1 MACPPIYKTDQAKLE
16 ASRERRRHHYAKNR
30 DSILQRQRELRIS
43 KPSQEIL
50 ELQKALAEAL
60 DYEEDATTS
69 ETEADDD
76 ENENDQLFD
85 LQVSLIAIKN
95 IKDEMLALVPEPC
108 AFMEGVVLQYVKS
121 LPDDGNGKGD
131 TSIVDSPKLKVEVLL
146 RHAIPAQD
154 QIMNFYGV
162 SAQSRAAESVSR
174 YLNTVLG
181 YLEDIQYFLNIE
193 GVSKLTIAHS
203 MGELMYQK
211 GIHI

>member
-1 MACPPIYKTDQAKLE
+1 MAHPPIYKTDQAKLE
-16 ASRERRRHHYAKNR
+16 ASRERCWHHYAKNR
-30 DSILQRQRELRIS
+30 DSILQRWRELHIS
-43 KPSQEIL
+43 KPSQEIFK
-50 ELQKALAEAL
+50 LQKALAEAL
-60 DYEEDATTS
+60 GYEDDATTS

-76 ENENDQLFD
+76 ENDQLFD
-85 LQVSLIAIKN
+85 LQASLIAIKN

-131 TSIVDSPKLKVEVLL
+131 TSIINSPKLKVEVLL
-146 RHAIPAQD
+146 RRAIPVQD

-162 SAQSRAAESVSR
+162 SAQSRATESVSR

-193 GVSKLTIAHS
+193 GVSELTIAHS